1 MFPAFILTLR
11 EGLEAALIIGI
22 VLGVLTKIE
31 RPELKP
37 LVWMGAGAAFL
48 VSVLLATG
56 LTLMD
61 IALDGRAGQIFE
73 GVMML
78 TAAAMLTWMIFWM
91 AKYGRFL
98 SETLKTDVRSSIKT
112 GSKWALFSLAF
123 FAVAREGA
131 ELALLLTATSM
142 TAGIT
147 VTILGAV
154 LGLALSF
161 LLAWLL
167 LSSLIKLNIQLFFK
181 VTNVLLILF
190 AAGLVAYG
198 VHELN
203 EALIIPG
210 IIEHVWDIN
219 WLLDE
224 KSTAGQTLKVLFGYN
239 GNPSLTEVMAYVGYL
254 AFVILG
260 LQYQQRRPLSV
271 TAIAA

>member
-1 MFPAFILTLR
+1 MFPAFILTVR
-11 EGLEAALIIGI
+11 EGLEAALIVGI

-31 RPELKP
+31 RPELK
-37 LVWMGAGAAFL
+37 LTVWMGAGAAF
-48 VSVLLATG
+48 VMSILLAAG
-56 LTLMD
+56 LTFMD
-61 IALDGRAGQIFE
+61 TALEGRAGDIFE

-91 AKYGRFL
+91 AKYGRYL
-98 SETLKTDVRSSIKT
+98 NENLKTEVRISIKT

-131 ELALLLTATSM
+131 ELALLLTATSL
-142 TAGIT
+142 TAGT
-147 VTILGAV
+147 LPTLLGAG
-154 LGLALSF
+154 LGLATSF

-167 LSSLIKLNIQLFFK
+167 LSSLIKLDIRLFFK

-203 EALIIPG
+203 EALVVPS
-210 IIEHVWDIN
+210 IIEHLWDIN

-224 KSTAGQTLKVLFGYN
+224 KSTVGQTLKILFGYN
-239 GNPSLTEVMAYVGYL
+239 GNPSLTEVMAYIGYL
-254 AFVILG
+254 AFVIAG
-260 LQYQQRRPLSV
+260 LQYQQRRPLSTNV
-271 TAIAA
+271 MPA

>member
-1 MFPAFILTLR
+1 MFPAFVLTLR

-22 VLGVLTKIE
+22 VLGVLSKIK
-31 RPELKP
+31 RSELKP
-37 LVWMGAGAAFL
+37 VVWMGAGAAFL
-48 VSVLLATG
+48 ASLLLAIG

-61 IALDGRAGQIFE
+61 IAFEGRAEKLFE

-91 AKYGRFL
+91 AKYGRYL
-98 SETLKTDVRSSIKT
+98 SQTLKTDVHNSIKT

-142 TAGIT
+142 TAGIA
-147 VTILGAV
+147 VTAAGAA
-154 LGLALSF
+154 LGLAASF

-167 LSSLIKLNIQLFFK
+167 LASLIKLDIQLFFK

-190 AAGLVAYG
+190 AAGLVAHG
-198 VHELN
+198 VHEFN
-203 EALIIPG
+203 EALVIPS
-210 IIEHVWDIN
+210 IIEHVWDMN

-224 KSTAGQTLKVLFGYN
+224 NSVVGQTMKILFGYN
-239 GNPSLTEVMAYVGYL
+239 GNPSLTEVMAYIGYL

-260 LQYQQRRPLSV
+260 LQYQQRRPLST